1 METWRFLNVD
11 WLTYAETAIYRA
23 VLLRTIS
30 EGISPTTVSF
40 LSFKNP
46 SVVLNYFNDPEKDI
60 DLELC
65 KKKAMPVCRVLSGG
79 GPILG
84 DSGYIVT
91 FLDILKRHPSVPS
104 GPVEMMENVLK
115 AIAGEIS
122 EHFDI
127 ECRFRPLNDIE
138 IKSSDGVWR
147 KIGPSSCLYEENVVK
162 MGSAMQVKKTD
173 VDLIAAA
180 IPAPPEKFADKDVKS
195 VQERVTSLETVVG
208 RSIDLKEMRDL
219 YRTVFENLF
228 DVELVPGELTDLEK
242 RLYSEMEGECTADE
256 YFMER
261 SEKNLGEIPPGVI
274 KKRMQFKV
282 PNGPFIRIILCVQE
296 NKIWKILI
304 SGTIHASPL
313 KPSSPVH
320 EIEKALKGRP
330 LDKGLIE
337 SKISEVLSR
346 PGFSFAM
353 VSPQLLAEKILECSG
368 K

>member
-11 WLTYAETAIYRA
+11 WLTYAETAVYRA
-23 VLLRTIS
+23 VLLRAIS
-30 EGISPTTVSF
+30 EDLSPTTVSF

-60 DLELC
+60 NLELC
-65 KKKAMPVCRVLSGG
+65 HKEGMPVCRVLSGG

-91 FLDILKRHPSVPS
+91 FLDIPRKHPAVPS
-104 GPVEMMENVLK
+104 NPSKMMAKVLMAVANK
-115 AIAGEIS
+115 IS
-122 EHFDI
+122 EHFDV
-127 ECRFRPLNDIE
+127 ECRFRPLNDVE
-138 IKSSDGVWR
+138 IRCSDGVWR
-147 KIGPSSCLYEENVVK
+147 KIGPSSCLYEENAVK

-173 VDLIAAA
+173 VDLIASA

-195 VQERVTSLETVVG
+195 IQERVTALEIVVG
-208 RSIDLKEMRDL
+208 RSIDIKEMSDL
-219 YRTVFENLF
+219 YCSVFESLF
-228 DVELVPGELTDLEK
+228 EVELIPGELSVLEK
-242 RLYSEMEGECTADE
+242 KLYSEMEDEFTAPE

-261 SEKNLGEIPPGVI
+261 SEKNLGDIPPEVI
-274 KKRMQFKV
+274 IKRMQFKV
-282 PNGPFIRIILCVQE
+282 SNGPFIRIILCVQE

-320 EIEKALKGRP
+320 EIEKTLKGRP

-337 SKISEVLSR
+337 SRISEVLSR

-353 VSPQLLAEKILECSG
+353 VTPQLLAEKILECSG